1 MTREAAL
8 HLFRNLNMYSTLKM
22 NYNINTVWSEEE
34 EEETRLQ
41 FYGMFVFLYF
51 TIYADLC

>member
-1 MTREAAL
+1 
-8 HLFRNLNMYSTLKM
+8 MYSTLKTK
-22 NYNINTVWSEEE
+22 YNINNVSSEEE
-34 EEETRLQ
+34 EEETRHQ

>member
-1 MTREAAL
+1 
-8 HLFRNLNMYSTLKM
+8 MYSTLKR
-22 NYNINTVWSEEE
+22 NYNINNVSSEEEE

>member
-1 MTREAAL
+1 
-8 HLFRNLNMYSTLKM
+8 MYSTLQM
-22 NYNINTVWSEEE
+22 NYNINNVSSEEE